1 MNQTQKQL
9 ASLSMNLKRAALG
22 FNRNS
27 IAMANRFV
35 EESWRELEKIDFK
48 KLPSSIRKLV
58 LGTKSILSR
67 KDSDRIAEDM
77 LMYSTLFQNAALKGY

>member
-9 ASLSMNLKRAALG
+9 ASLSMDLKRAALG